1 MQHEVPTKS
10 HWKRKPSP
18 ASQQETH
25 PASQTLILELSTWDP
40 EIQSIT
46 TISDTEDLIIHRE
59 SGTTIRTFTPGAK
72 APRNTACADDISSP
86 SDFLLAIFRCRFG
99 SGIWRQK
106 TIWGLC
112 EFWNAELRVN

>member
-86 SDFLLAIFRCRFG
+86 SDFLLDISAVVLDLGFG
-99 SGIWRQK
+99 DRRRLG
-106 TIWGLC
+106 GC
-112 EFWNAELRVN
+112 VNFGMLS

>member
-1 MQHEVPTKS
+1 MQHEVATKS

-86 SDFLLAIFRCRFG
+86 CDFLLAISAVVLDLGFGDRRRFG
-99 SGIWRQK
+99 G
-106 TIWGLC
+106 C
-112 EFWNAELRVN
+112 VNFGMLS